1 MTKALKKIENIGI
14 VFKDL
19 SKIKQGET
27 SDTFV
32 GDYNNKKVILKV
44 YKESKLKNK
53 QNDLL
58 NENLIRQLSDL
69 KLFPKIIHISDED
82 NFFIYEYFESTSY
95 EVDNNFIKKL
105 GNKIK
110 EVHETKPNIKINTFC
125 DQINKY
131 EIELEEINTKKVF
144 KNLYQLINQTEK
156 ENNNL
161 VFSHNDLNKN
171 NILINKDICF
181 IDYEY
186 ASLNNIHCD
195 LARVIEEF
203 GLNNSQAEH
212 LIDCYGYRDKINF
225 IQKIDIWKNINTYLD
240 YIWILIMQK
249 KGFISPKSD
258 QYLQNLEKIKL
269 LKQ

>member
-32 GDYNNKKVILKV
+32 GDYNNKKIILKV

-110 EVHETKPNIKINTFC
+110 EVHETKPNIKIN
-125 DQINKY
+125 
-131 EIELEEINTKKVF
+131 IE
-144 KNLYQLINQTEK
+144 
-156 ENNNL
+156 
-161 VFSHNDLNKN
+161 
-171 NILINKDICF
+171 
-181 IDYEY
+181 
-186 ASLNNIHCD
+186 
-195 LARVIEEF
+195 
-203 GLNNSQAEH
+203 LNNS
-212 LIDCYGYRDKINF
+212 IGGIF
-225 IQKIDIWKNINTYLD
+225 FSII
-240 YIWILIMQK
+240 
-249 KGFISPKSD
+249 
-258 QYLQNLEKIKL
+258 
-269 LKQ
+269 

>member
-32 GDYNNKKVILKV
+32 GDYNNKKIILKV

-95 EVDNNFIKKL
+95 EVDNL
-105 GNKIK
+105 S
-110 EVHETKPNIKINTFC
+110 
-125 DQINKY
+125 
-131 EIELEEINTKKVF
+131 
-144 KNLYQLINQTEK
+144 LI
-156 ENNNL
+156 
-161 VFSHNDLNKN
+161 H
-171 NILINKDICF
+171 I
-181 IDYEY
+181 
-186 ASLNNIHCD
+186 
-195 LARVIEEF
+195 
-203 GLNNSQAEH
+203 
-212 LIDCYGYRDKINF
+212 
-225 IQKIDIWKNINTYLD
+225 
-240 YIWILIMQK
+240 
-249 KGFISPKSD
+249 
-258 QYLQNLEKIKL
+258 
-269 LKQ
+269 